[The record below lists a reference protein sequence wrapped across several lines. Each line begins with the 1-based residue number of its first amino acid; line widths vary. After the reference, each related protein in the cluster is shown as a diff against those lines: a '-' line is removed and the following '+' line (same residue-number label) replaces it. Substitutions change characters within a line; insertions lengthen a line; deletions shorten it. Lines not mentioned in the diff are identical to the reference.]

1 VLEAYKNSNN
11 MTIKLYSLS
20 CISNMKSKDR
30 NTILLDFYEKY
41 KKQPIMIE
49 KWFQVQAS
57 AKLKNNLH
65 NIKRLIKSPEFT
77 YKNPNQVRSL
87 LNVFAKNN
95 PINFHDNSGK
105 GYKFIADQIIILDS
119 INPSSAASL
128 SSAFSNWKSLDQNR
142 KKIIKINM
150 KRILQ
155 KKNLSLNTFEIINN
169 INKS

>member
-1 VLEAYKNSNN
+1 
-11 MTIKLYSLS
+11 
-20 CISNMKSKDR
+20 MKSKDR

-155 KKNLSLNTFEIINN
+155 KKNLSPNTFEIINN